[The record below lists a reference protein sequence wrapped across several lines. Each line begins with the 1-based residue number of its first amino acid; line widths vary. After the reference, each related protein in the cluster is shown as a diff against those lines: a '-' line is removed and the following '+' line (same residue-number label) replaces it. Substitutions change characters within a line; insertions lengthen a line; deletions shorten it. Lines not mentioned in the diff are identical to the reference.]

1 MSMRHRL
8 ALIIALVAAVL
19 LLSAAVG
26 MASARRA
33 DALTGE
39 AVTITSAV
47 VDPKT
52 GVIRIEGT
60 LSCSEEVEGDYI
72 GLDPIVVSQRQG
84 NRVVSAYDEA
94 SGAFCSGQPREFGV
108 TMAAFDPQTSER
120 LRFHPGRATVSGE
133 VHLVRSSG
141 SSIMPLDPIEVRLE
155 PSRLYR

>member
-60 LSCSEEVEGDYI
+60 LSCSEEEEGEI
-72 GLDPIVVSQRQG
+72 AIINSIVLSQRQG
-84 NRVVSAYDEA
+84 NRVVSAYDET
-94 SGAFCSGQPREFGV
+94 GAFCTEPPSSFIFHTR
-108 TMAAFDPQTSER
+108 AFEPDGTPLR
-120 LRFHPGRATVSGE
+120 LHPGRATVSGTIYI
-133 VHLVRSSG
+133 SG
-141 SSIMPLDPIEVRLE
+141 SGASMPLDPIEVRLE
-155 PSRLYR
+155 PSRFV